1 MPRSPFT
8 KQRPAPRQVIRV
20 GVVIGSLRKASFSRK
35 IANALIAR
43 APDDM
48 TCSIIEI
55 GALPLYNQDLDE
67 TPPRPWITFRSALGK
82 CDALLFVTPEYNR
95 SIPGCLKNAID
106 IGSRPEGEN
115 LFDGLP
121 AAIVSVTPYALG
133 AFGANHALR
142 QPFVFL
148 NLAVMQQ
155 PEAYIG
161 TVADKL
167 NGKGDVTDKKSDTI
181 LRSFMTA
188 FAAWIDRVGGPDP
201 ATFDA
206 FMTERE
212 QASNAYINGD
222 AAALLGMMTDN
233 DPATFFPPSGEW
245 ITGAKAVAKSNE
257 QGAKGFRPGGNGRF
271 EVLASGASGRLA
283 FWSGIQHA
291 DAHLTGKDGKVPM
304 KLRTT
309 EIFRFEGGGWKLAH
323 RHADFIEKG

>member
-1 MPRSPFT
+1 MSRPSA
-8 KQRPAPRQVIRV
+8 KQPSASQSVRV
-20 GVVIGSLRKASFSRK
+20 GVLIGSLRKASFSRK

-43 APDDM
+43 APDGM
-48 TCSIIEI
+48 TCTIIEI
-55 GALPLYNQDLDE
+55 GALPLYNQDLDD
-67 TPPRPWITFRSALGK
+67 TPPQPWVDFRSALAE

-95 SIPGCLKNAID
+95 SIPGCLKNATD
-106 IGSRPEGEN
+106 IGSRPEGHN
-115 LFDGLP
+115 LFEGLP

-142 QPFVFL
+142 QSCVFL

-161 TVADKL
+161 KAADKL
-167 NGKGDVTDKKSDTI
+167 NDEGDVGDPDSGAFLTT
-181 LRSFMTA
+181 FMTA
-188 FAAWIDRVGGPDP
+188 FAGWIDRVSGPDP
-201 ATFDA
+201 ATFETFLAD
-206 FMTERE
+206 RE

-222 AAALLGMMTDN
+222 PAPLLGMMTNN
-233 DPATFFPPSGEW
+233 DPATFFPPSGER
-245 ITGAKAVAKSNE
+245 ISGARAVARSDE
-257 QGAKGFRPGGNGRF
+257 EGARTFRSGSSGRF

-291 DAHLTGKDGKVPM
+291 DAHLAGEDGTVPM

-323 RHADFIEKG
+323 RHADFIDKD